1 MTADADSEADFG
13 DRLEAQTDGYL
24 TPLVDCVSLLP
35 ELLAEY
41 EREADTDAT
50 VERIEELES
59 ECDQLH
65 REITA
70 LLTNGDPSDIGI
82 RNTRLNYN
90 QSGLVEFY
98 RQIDVLA
105 NLTERIAHEITM
117 MRPPHDNDCFR
128 GLLEMAEEIAGVLST
143 LEDVVE
149 RFVHD
154 LTTIDASDSFA
165 ADIQAI
171 RDAESR
177 CDAIKND
184 VIETAFNTEGIDQ
197 PLMYRELA
205 ILVDDLANTMEDV
218 TDQIIAISSDEP
230 GIVTETGPGNE

>member
-1 MTADADSEADFG
+1 MTADADSDAGFG
-13 DRLEAQTDGYL
+13 DRLVAQTDTYL
-24 TPLVDCVSLLP
+24 EPLTDCVRLLP
-35 ELLAEY
+35 ELLAQY
-41 EREADTDAT
+41 EDDADTGET
-50 VERIEELES
+50 VERIEDLES
-59 ECDQLH
+59 ECDQIH

-70 LLTNGDPSDIGI
+70 LITNGNPSDIGI

-98 RQIDVLA
+98 RTIDVMA

-117 MRPPHDNDCFR
+117 MRPPHDNDCFA
-128 GLLEMAEEIAGVLST
+128 GLREMAEEVASMMST

-149 RFVHD
+149 RFVHNLSD
-154 LTTIDASDSFA
+154 IDASDSFA
-165 ADIQAI
+165 GDIQSI

-177 CDAIKND
+177 CDAIKNS
-184 VIETAFNTEGIDQ
+184 VIETAFNTDGIDQ

-218 TDQIIAISSDEP
+218 TDQIITISSDEP
-230 GIVTETGPGNE
+230 GIVTETGPDGE

>member
-1 MTADADSEADFG
+1 MTADAGDADFG
-13 DRLEAQTDGYL
+13 AQLEAKTDTYLDRLTE
-24 TPLVDCVSLLP
+24 CVGLLP
-35 ELLAEY
+35 EALDQYAAGEP
-41 EREADTDAT
+41 TDDT
-50 VERIEELES
+50 VERIEDLES

-65 REITA
+65 RDITA
-70 LLTNGDPSDIGI
+70 LITNGDPADMGI

-98 RQIDVLA
+98 RRIDVMA

-117 MRPPHDNDCFR
+117 MRPPYDNDCFR
-128 GLLEMAEEIAGVLST
+128 GLREMAEEVASMQST

-149 RFVHD
+149 RFVHN

-184 VIETAFNTEGIDQ
+184 VIETAFNDGIDQ

-218 TDQIIAISSDEP
+218 TDGIITISSDEP
-230 GIVTETGPGNE
+230 GIVTETGPDGQ